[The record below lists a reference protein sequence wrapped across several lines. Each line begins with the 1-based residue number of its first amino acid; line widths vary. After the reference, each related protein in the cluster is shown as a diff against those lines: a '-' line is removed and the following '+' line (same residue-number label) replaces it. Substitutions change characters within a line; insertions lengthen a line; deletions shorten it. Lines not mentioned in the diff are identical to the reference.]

1 MIDSIDS
8 ADSRHIP
15 TDDSALSI
23 LTGRL
28 EPHIYAFRIEQFP
41 PSYKVGDTFRE
52 VDTRIN
58 EWRNIYRNLEL
69 THDAG
74 WEWSAMAGDR
84 FFRDYAV
91 HRYLEDEKGRKAMAP
106 EAFGDNHPSSEFY
119 LDTEIKDIEEAI
131 AHIRTHSQLPE
142 SPYKFYS
149 ADTLKEIEQGFV
161 RNLTLRLRDNQAAV
175 VDKFLASYSKGRR
188 NMLMYAVMRFGK
200 TFTALCCAQRI
211 GARTVLV
218 VSAKAD
224 VSTEWKKNVQ
234 GITILDKF
242 KFYDGKTLGRLDF
255 DKELSEGNTVVLF
268 MTLQD
273 IQGTK
278 IKFRHKKIFDQSRKW
293 DMVIVDESHFGA
305 RAPQYGLPLLDAGD
319 AAVTEDK
326 VKDTES
332 ADLLDEELKYLRRNV
347 TLHLSGT
354 PYRILM
360 TDEFKDDDLI
370 ACVRYPDIV
379 KARDEWYKHHI
390 DQKKD
395 DGSDYE
401 DWDNPYFGFPQMVR
415 FAFNL
420 NEDSLNVIKGL
431 EDEDASVRFAELF
444 RPLSTRKNNKTHSYR
459 TFCHEREVL
468 SFLQVIDGSKD
479 DENVL
484 GFLDN
489 ERIRQGQL
497 CHHIVMVL
505 PFRASCDAMATLI
518 EKNKALF
525 RNLGDYEIINV
536 AGLDAKD
543 KVQNIARKISEY
555 ESEGRKTISLT
566 VRRMLTGVTVPEWD
580 TMIYI
585 KETFS
590 PEEYDQAVYR
600 LQNQYIK
607 VYQNPDGSIVK
618 YNMKPQTILVDFDP
632 QRMYKLQERK
642 CLIYNST
649 PQLRDR
655 QSLKEFID
663 DELTSSPIITLDHHK
678 LRQIDAADL
687 LDEVRRYAQARGIP
701 EEAEAIPV
709 DAALLAN
716 KDVIKAITG
725 LNDIGS
731 KGGISRKANEID
743 GDGDS
748 VDVTGPDETPGA
760 AIPKKPKKGDKEPDN
775 IAGKLATYYSLILY
789 FAFLTPNRVTS
800 LQDIIR
806 VMGRGENRRIAR
818 HVGIDRN
825 ILKIIASARP
835 WTLFELNKSIND
847 TNHTALRSDLSREEM
862 VDVVLK
868 RCNRLSDSEI
878 VTPANVADD
887 MVALLPDGL
896 FDGEGVVLDIAS
908 KQGEFAVA
916 LKKRYGD
923 RYPEEC
929 NTRIYSLCTSGLAY
943 EFTRKTYHY
952 LGFDT
957 DNIISGKTSYDIIA
971 SKFTDKKKKQY
982 ITAKD
987 ILGKD
992 MKIKAIIGNPPY
1004 HEENDGYGSGSNPLY
1019 HLFIELGR
1027 VLSTL
1032 GTMIHPARFLFN
1044 AGKTPKI
1051 WNEEVLSDPHFK
1063 LVDYNPKSTDV
1074 FDNVDVKGG
1083 IAITMWDK
1091 NQSGESIGFFSPY
1104 PEIKGILRAVQS
1116 RDYQPFSDI
1125 VYPRDLYKLTD
1136 KLYEENPWAEGRQ
1149 SQGHRL
1155 DVGSSIFE
1163 VFPELFYD
1171 EAPNETEYIGIYGLL
1186 GRERVTKWI
1195 KKDYIKLPDNIDKF
1209 KVLIPKSNGSGA
1221 LGEALSTPVIGAP
1234 NIGHTLTFLSIGCFD
1249 DISQAEACLKYIKTR
1264 FARLLL
1270 GTLKVTQDNPKDTW
1284 VNVPLQDFTA
1294 NSDIDWDKIIEEIDA
1309 QLYEKY
1315 HLSDKEA
1322 DFIDSMIK
1330 EM

>member
-1 MIDSIDS
+1 MTDTVDM
-8 ADSRHIP
+8 ADSRHIL

-69 THDAG
+69 THDTG
-74 WEWSAMAGDR
+74 WEWSAMVGDR

-91 HRYLEDEKGRKAMAP
+91 HRYLEDEKGRKPMAP

-149 ADTLKEIEQGFV
+149 ADTLKEIEKGFA

-175 VDKFLASYSKGRR
+175 VDKFLASHSKGRR

-211 GARTVLV
+211 GAKTILV

-224 VSTEWKKNVQ
+224 VSAEWKKNVQ
-234 GITILDKF
+234 GITAFDKF

-278 IKFRHKKIFDQSRKW
+278 IKSRHKKIFDESRVW
-293 DMVIVDESHFGA
+293 EMVIVDESHFGA

-326 VKDTES
+326 VKDTER

-379 KARDEWYKHHI
+379 KARDEWYEHHI
-390 DQKKD
+390 DRKKD

-401 DWDNPYFGFPQMVR
+401 EWDNPYFGFPQMVR

-431 EDEDASVRFAELF
+431 EDEGASVRFAELF

-518 EKNKALF
+518 EKNRALF

-580 TMIYI
+580 TMIYL

-607 VYQNPDGSIVK
+607 VYQNPDGSIVR

-655 QSLKEFID
+655 QSLKEFIEE
-663 DELTSSPIITLDHHK
+663 ELTSSPIITLDHHK

-709 DAALLAN
+709 DVALLAN

-748 VDVTGPDETPGA
+748 VDITGPDETPGA
-760 AIPKKPKKGDKEPDN
+760 AIPKKTKKGDRESDN

-800 LQDIIR
+800 LQDIIC

-896 FDGEGVVLDIAS
+896 FDGEGIVLDIAS

-929 NTRIYSLCTSGLAY
+929 KTRIYSLCTSGLAY

-971 SKFTDKKKKQY
+971 SKFTDKKKKIY

-1004 HEENDGYGSGSNPLY
+1004 HETLESGRSLAKQLFPS
-1019 HLFIELGR
+1019 FIEVG
-1027 VLSTL
+1027 VKLSPGYLTL
-1032 GTMIHPARFLFN
+1032 ITPARWFTADAQDNSFPKLRNLTRENNHFTTIVTANGKKLFPNTELGMVNYFLWKN
-1044 AGKTPKI
+1044 HYTG
-1051 WNEEVLSDPHFK
+1051 
-1063 LVDYNPKSTDV
+1063 LVDFVEKINEVQDCLSRPLFENGMDIIIPRNNIVSIINKIKAKGLKPLNSIATGRDAFGIVGKDFEKRSKAELFDGSVAVQCAYEQIRYIPRSEVKKNLDILQSYKVFTSKGNGGAGLLTDGKQVSIIGKSFIGMPDMACTDSLIPFGKFTSLSEAENLQKYMQTKFLRFCV
-1074 FDNVDVKGG
+1074 
-1083 IAITMWDK
+1083 
-1091 NQSGESIGFFSPY
+1091 
-1104 PEIKGILRAVQS
+1104 GILKVSQNL
-1116 RDYQPFSDI
+1116 YQN
-1125 VYPRDLYKLTD
+1125 VY
-1136 KLYEENPWAEGRQ
+1136 
-1149 SQGHRL
+1149 
-1155 DVGSSIFE
+1155 
-1163 VFPELFYD
+1163 
-1171 EAPNETEYIGIYGLL
+1171 
-1186 GRERVTKWI
+1186 
-1195 KKDYIKLPDNIDKF
+1195 
-1209 KVLIPKSNGSGA
+1209 A
-1221 LGEALSTPVIGAP
+1221 L
-1234 NIGHTLTFLSIGCFD
+1234 
-1249 DISQAEACLKYIKTR
+1249 
-1264 FARLLL
+1264 
-1270 GTLKVTQDNPKDTW
+1270 
-1284 VNVPLQDFTA
+1284 VPLQDFTE
-1294 NSDIDWDKIIEEIDA
+1294 NSDIDWDKTIEEIDA